1 MKRLPGRQSPRWLR
15 ILAATFATAVGTIW
29 LLSLLPF
36 LLLFSLVF
44 GILLIPILQRLREEI
59 ERVNHGSSEQRSPEY
74 HSTDRR
80 STVDITPWHR
90 QLALIVTQLRNR
102 FSAMRR

>member
-15 ILAATFATAVGTIW
+15 ILAATFTTAVGTIW

-44 GILLIPILQRLREEI
+44 GILLIPILHRLREEI

-90 QLALIVTQLRNR
+90 RVVLIFTQLRNKS
-102 FSAMRR
+102 SAMRR